1 MPSEKEDL
9 RSAIGIVADL
19 KTVEISESSNA
30 FKTGDEVIIIHRDD
44 YRKFF
49 DGIMERIDKLDEEV
63 NLQAEFIS
71 KNIKNK
77 DKGLLGKF
85 KIR

>member
-1 MPSEKEDL
+1 MPGRKEDL
-9 RSAIGIVADL
+9 RSASGIVADT
-19 KTVEISESSNA
+19 KTIKISESSNA
-30 FKTGDEVIIIHRDD
+30 FKTGDEVIIIHMDD

-49 DGIMERIDKLDEEV
+49 DGIMKRINKLDEEV

-71 KNIKNK
+71 RNIKNK